1 MCAIN
6 GFNFSDEKLLDQ
18 MNLATSHRGPDG
30 RGVFYDEGISLGHN
44 RLSIIDTSE
53 SASQPMLSYSGRF
66 AIVFNGEIYNF
77 KELKKELEGEYNFKT
92 KSDTEVILAAYSK
105 WGKDC
110 LNKLNGIF
118 AFAIWDKEKKEL
130 FLARDHVGI
139 KPLYYFWDNDKF
151 IFSSEIKSILEHNV
165 PRILNKEAFN
175 HYFRVLYTPE
185 PLTMFDGIYK
195 LPPATYAVLLD
206 GKLKIEKYWKI
217 EDQKYNKNKKN
228 TQEDVKEKVLKS
240 VKDQLISDKPLGLY
254 LSGGI
259 DSSVVLHAMSK
270 AKQNIETFSVGF
282 DLSSEEESN
291 KFNKDFYLARK
302 TAKYYGTKHHE
313 VLLKPSD
320 VLRYIEKA
328 VVHMDEP
335 ISNPTA
341 IPMMKL
347 AEFAKGKVDVV
358 LGGDG
363 GDELFGGYERYRL
376 SKIASVYQS
385 ILPSFIRNI
394 FGGKKRFGKL
404 NTPAGV
410 DRFALFMFMKDKI
423 LKRVINSNILDSKT
437 TKQFFEERY
446 FIGFNKDFEK
456 VFMNTDRQSWL
467 VDESLM
473 RSDKMSMSSGL
484 EVRVPLLDKDLVS
497 FANTIPTKYK
507 ISLFDTKIIFKEAFR
522 KYLPP
527 FLLKEP
533 KRGWFSPGAKWLRNE
548 DVYEMAEEVLSEN
561 YNNAT
566 NSIFEWKEISK
577 ILEDHRN
584 KKEYNVTIIW
594 ALLTFQIW
602 VKHYNIKVQI

>member
-6 GFNFSDEKLLDQ
+6 GFNFSDEELLNR
-18 MNLATSHRGPDG
+18 MNIITSHRGPDG
-30 RGVFYDEGISLGHN
+30 KGAFYDEGVSLGHN
-44 RLSIIDTSE
+44 RLSIIDISE
-53 SASQPMLSYSGRF
+53 SASQPMLSSDGRF

-110 LNKLNGIF
+110 LNKLNGMF
-118 AFAIWDKEKKEL
+118 AFAVWDKEKKEL
-130 FLARDHVGI
+130 FLVRDHAGI
-139 KPLYYFWDNDKF
+139 KPLYYFWDNNKF
-151 IFSSEIKSILEHNV
+151 IFSSEIKGILEHDV

-185 PLTMFDGIYK
+185 PLTMFEGIYK
-195 LPPATYAVLLD
+195 LPPATYAVLSN
-206 GKLKIEKYWKI
+206 GKLKIEKYWKL
-217 EDQKYNKNKKN
+217 EDQKYNKNKKEIQKN
-228 TQEDVKEKVLKS
+228 IKEKVLQS

-259 DSSVVLHAMSK
+259 DSSVILYAMSK

-282 DLSSEEESN
+282 DLVDKKESD

-313 VLLKPSD
+313 VLLKPDD
-320 VLRYIEKA
+320 VLKYIEKA
-328 VVHMDEP
+328 VIQMDEP
-335 ISNPTA
+335 ISNPTS
-341 IPMMKL
+341 ISMMRL
-347 AEFAKGKVDVV
+347 AEFAKDKVDVV

-376 SKIASVYQS
+376 SKIASLYQG
-385 ILPSFIRNI
+385 ILPALIRKILSFN
-394 FGGKKRFGKL
+394 KKLNKL
-404 NTPAGV
+404 NTPTGIE
-410 DRFALFMFMKDKI
+410 RFALFMFMKDKI
-423 LKRVINSNILDSKT
+423 LKRVMSEDVFDEKKS
-437 TKQFFEERY
+437 KQFFDEKY
-446 FIGFNKDFEK
+446 FKESGKDFEK

-484 EVRVPLLDKDLVS
+484 EVRVPLLDKELIS

-507 ISLFDTKIIFKEAFR
+507 VSSSDTKIIFKEAF
-522 KYLPP
+522 KKDLPP
-527 FLLKEP
+527 YLLKEP
-533 KRGWFSPGAKWLRNE
+533 KRGWFSPGAKWLRDE
-548 DVYEMAEEVLSEN
+548 DIYMLAKEVLSED
-561 YNNAT
+561 YSEAT
-566 NSIFEWKEISK
+566 RGLFDWEEVQK
-577 ILEDHRN
+577 ILEDHCS

-602 VKHYNIKVQI
+602 AKHYKIKT

>member
-6 GFNFSDEKLLDQ
+6 GFNFSDEELLNR
-18 MNLATSHRGPDG
+18 MNIITSHRGPDG
-30 RGVFYDEGISLGHN
+30 KGAFYDGGISLGHN
-44 RLSIIDTSE
+44 RLSIIDISE
-53 SASQPMLSYSGRF
+53 SASQPMLSSDGRF

-110 LNKLNGIF
+110 LNKLNGMF
-118 AFAIWDKEKKEL
+118 AFAVWNKEKKEL

-139 KPLYYFWDNDKF
+139 KPLYYFWGNNKF
-151 IFSSEIKSILEHNV
+151 IFSSEIKGILEHDV

-185 PLTMFDGIYK
+185 PLTMFEGIYK
-195 LPPATYAVLLD
+195 LPPATYAVLSN
-206 GKLKIEKYWKI
+206 GKLKIEKYWKL
-217 EDQKYNKNKKN
+217 EDQKYNKNKKEIQKN
-228 TQEDVKEKVLKS
+228 VKEKVLQS

-259 DSSVVLHAMSK
+259 DSSVILYAMSK

-282 DLSSEEESN
+282 DLVDKKESD

-313 VLLKPSD
+313 VLLKPDD
-320 VLRYIEKA
+320 VLKYIEKA
-328 VVHMDEP
+328 VIQMDEP
-335 ISNPTA
+335 ISNPTS
-341 IPMMKL
+341 ISMMRL
-347 AEFAKGKVDVV
+347 AEFAKDKVDVV

-376 SKIASVYQS
+376 SKIASLYQG
-385 ILPSFIRNI
+385 ILPALIRKILSFN
-394 FGGKKRFGKL
+394 KKLNKL
-404 NTPAGV
+404 NTPTGIE
-410 DRFALFMFMKDKI
+410 RFALFMFMKDKI
-423 LKRVINSNILDSKT
+423 LKRVMSEDVFDEKKS
-437 TKQFFEERY
+437 KQFFDEKY
-446 FIGFNKDFEK
+446 FKESGKDFEK

-484 EVRVPLLDKDLVS
+484 EVRVPLLDKELIS

-507 ISLFDTKIIFKEAFR
+507 VSSSDTKIIFKEAF
-522 KYLPP
+522 KKDLPP
-527 FLLKEP
+527 YLLKEP
-533 KRGWFSPGAKWLRNE
+533 KRGWFSPGAKWLRDE
-548 DVYEMAEEVLSEN
+548 DIYMLAKEVLSED
-561 YNNAT
+561 YSEAT
-566 NSIFEWKEISK
+566 RGLFDWEEVQK
-577 ILEDHRN
+577 ILEDHCS

-602 VKHYNIKVQI
+602 AKHYKIKT

>member
-6 GFNFSDEKLLDQ
+6 GFNFSDEELLNR
-18 MNLATSHRGPDG
+18 MNIITSHRGPDG
-30 RGVFYDEGISLGHN
+30 KGAFYDEGVSLGHN
-44 RLSIIDTSE
+44 RLSIIDISE
-53 SASQPMLSYSGRF
+53 SASQPMLSSDGRF

-110 LNKLNGIF
+110 LNKLNGMF
-118 AFAIWDKEKKEL
+118 AFAVWDKEKKEL
-130 FLARDHVGI
+130 FLVRDHAGI
-139 KPLYYFWDNDKF
+139 KPLYYFWDNNKF
-151 IFSSEIKSILEHNV
+151 IFSSEIKGILEHDV

-185 PLTMFDGIYK
+185 PLTMFEGIYK
-195 LPPATYAVLLD
+195 LPPATYAVLSN
-206 GKLKIEKYWKI
+206 GKLKIEKYWKL
-217 EDQKYNKNKKN
+217 EDQKYNKNKKEIQKN
-228 TQEDVKEKVLKS
+228 VKEKVLQS

-254 LSGGI
+254 LSGGGI
-259 DSSVVLHAMSK
+259 DSSVILYAMSK

-282 DLSSEEESN
+282 DLVDKKESD

-313 VLLKPSD
+313 VLLKPDD
-320 VLRYIEKA
+320 VLKYIEKA
-328 VVHMDEP
+328 VIQMDEP
-335 ISNPTA
+335 ISNPTS
-341 IPMMKL
+341 ISMMRL
-347 AEFAKGKVDVV
+347 AEFAKDKVDVV

-376 SKIASVYQS
+376 SKIASLYQG
-385 ILPSFIRNI
+385 ILPALIRKILSFN
-394 FGGKKRFGKL
+394 KKLNKL
-404 NTPAGV
+404 NTPTGIE
-410 DRFALFMFMKDKI
+410 RFALFMFMKDKI
-423 LKRVINSNILDSKT
+423 LKRVMSEDVFDEKKS
-437 TKQFFEERY
+437 KQFFDEKY
-446 FIGFNKDFEK
+446 FKESGKDFEK

-484 EVRVPLLDKDLVS
+484 EVRVPLLDKELIS

-507 ISLFDTKIIFKEAFR
+507 VSSSDTKIIFKEAF
-522 KYLPP
+522 KKDLPP
-527 FLLKEP
+527 YLLKEP
-533 KRGWFSPGAKWLRNE
+533 KRGWFSPGAKWLRDE
-548 DVYEMAEEVLSEN
+548 DIYMLAKEVLSED
-561 YNNAT
+561 YSEAT
-566 NSIFEWKEISK
+566 RGLFDWEEVQK
-577 ILEDHRN
+577 ILEDHCS

-602 VKHYNIKVQI
+602 AKHYKIKT

>member
-6 GFNFSDEKLLDQ
+6 GFNFSDEELLNR
-18 MNLATSHRGPDG
+18 MNIITSHRGPDG
-30 RGVFYDEGISLGHN
+30 KGAFYDEGVSLGHN
-44 RLSIIDTSE
+44 RLSIIDISE
-53 SASQPMLSYSGRF
+53 SASQPMLSSDGRF

-110 LNKLNGIF
+110 LNKLNGMF
-118 AFAIWDKEKKEL
+118 AFAVWDKEKKEL
-130 FLARDHVGI
+130 FLVRDHAGI
-139 KPLYYFWDNDKF
+139 KPLYYFWDNNKF
-151 IFSSEIKSILEHNV
+151 IFSSEIKGILEHDV

-185 PLTMFDGIYK
+185 PLTMFEGIYK
-195 LPPATYAVLLD
+195 LPPATYAVLSN
-206 GKLKIEKYWKI
+206 GKLKIEKYWKL
-217 EDQKYNKNKKN
+217 EDQKYNKNKKEIQKN
-228 TQEDVKEKVLKS
+228 VKEKVLQS

-259 DSSVVLHAMSK
+259 DSSVILYAMSK

-282 DLSSEEESN
+282 DLVDKKESD

-313 VLLKPSD
+313 VLLKPDD
-320 VLRYIEKA
+320 VLKYIEKA
-328 VVHMDEP
+328 VIQMDEP
-335 ISNPTA
+335 ISNPTS
-341 IPMMKL
+341 ISMMRL
-347 AEFAKGKVDVV
+347 AEFAKDKVDVV

-376 SKIASVYQS
+376 SKIASLYQG
-385 ILPSFIRNI
+385 ILPALIRKILSFN
-394 FGGKKRFGKL
+394 KKLNKL
-404 NTPAGV
+404 NTPTGIE
-410 DRFALFMFMKDKI
+410 RFALFMFMKDKI
-423 LKRVINSNILDSKT
+423 LKRVMSEDVFDEKKS
-437 TKQFFEERY
+437 KQFFDEKY
-446 FIGFNKDFEK
+446 FKESGKDFEK

-484 EVRVPLLDKDLVS
+484 EVRVPLLDKELIS

-507 ISLFDTKIIFKEAFR
+507 VSSSDTKIIFKEAF
-522 KYLPP
+522 KKDLPP
-527 FLLKEP
+527 YLLKEP
-533 KRGWFSPGAKWLRNE
+533 KRGWFSPGAKWLRDE
-548 DVYEMAEEVLSEN
+548 DIYMLAKEVLSED
-561 YNNAT
+561 YSEAT
-566 NSIFEWKEISK
+566 RGLFDWEEVQK
-577 ILEDHRN
+577 ILEDHCS

-602 VKHYNIKVQI
+602 AKHYKIKT

>member
-6 GFNFSDEKLLDQ
+6 GFNFSDEELLNR
-18 MNLATSHRGPDG
+18 MNIITSHRGPDG
-30 RGVFYDEGISLGHN
+30 KGAFYDGGISLGHN
-44 RLSIIDTSE
+44 RLSIIDISE
-53 SASQPMLSYSGRF
+53 SASQPMLSSDGRF

-110 LNKLNGIF
+110 LNKLNGMF
-118 AFAIWDKEKKEL
+118 AFAVWDKEKKEL
-130 FLARDHVGI
+130 FLVRDHAGI
-139 KPLYYFWDNDKF
+139 KPLYYFWDNNKF
-151 IFSSEIKSILEHNV
+151 IFSSEIKGILEHDV

-185 PLTMFDGIYK
+185 PLTMFEGIYK
-195 LPPATYAVLLD
+195 LPPATYAVLSN
-206 GKLKIEKYWKI
+206 GKLKIEKYWKL
-217 EDQKYNKNKKN
+217 EDQKYNKNKKEIQKN
-228 TQEDVKEKVLKS
+228 IKEKVLQS

-259 DSSVVLHAMSK
+259 DSSVILYAMSK

-282 DLSSEEESN
+282 DLVDKKESD

-313 VLLKPSD
+313 VLLKPDD
-320 VLRYIEKA
+320 VLKYIEKA
-328 VVHMDEP
+328 VIQMDEP
-335 ISNPTA
+335 ISNPTS
-341 IPMMKL
+341 ISMMRL
-347 AEFAKGKVDVV
+347 AEFAKDKVDVV

-376 SKIASVYQS
+376 SKIASLYQG
-385 ILPSFIRNI
+385 ILPALIRKILSFN
-394 FGGKKRFGKL
+394 KKLNKL
-404 NTPAGV
+404 NTPTGIE
-410 DRFALFMFMKDKI
+410 RFALFMFMKDKI
-423 LKRVINSNILDSKT
+423 LKRVMSEDVFDEKKS
-437 TKQFFEERY
+437 KQFFDEKY
-446 FIGFNKDFEK
+446 FKESGKDFEK

-484 EVRVPLLDKDLVS
+484 EVRVPLLDKELIS

-507 ISLFDTKIIFKEAFR
+507 VSSSDTKIIFKEAF
-522 KYLPP
+522 KKDLPP
-527 FLLKEP
+527 YLLKEP
-533 KRGWFSPGAKWLRNE
+533 KRGWFSPGAKWLRDE
-548 DVYEMAEEVLSEN
+548 DIYMLAKEVLSED
-561 YNNAT
+561 YSEAT
-566 NSIFEWKEISK
+566 RGLFDWEEVQK
-577 ILEDHRN
+577 ILEDHCS

-602 VKHYNIKVQI
+602 AKHYKIKT

>member
-6 GFNFSDEKLLDQ
+6 GFNFFDEKLLDQ
-18 MNLATSHRGPDG
+18 MNITTSHRGPDG
-30 RGVFYDEGISLGHN
+30 KGVFYDDGVSLGHN
-44 RLSIIDTSE
+44 RLSIIDVSE
-53 SASQPMLSYSGRF
+53 SASQPMLSNDQRF
-66 AIVFNGEIYNF
+66 SIVYNGEIYNF
-77 KELKKELEGEYNFKT
+77 QELKQELEGEYNFKT

-110 LNKLNGIF
+110 LNKLNGMF

-139 KPLYYFWDNDKF
+139 KPLYYFWDGSKF
-151 IFSSEIKSILEHNV
+151 IFSSEIKGILEHNV
-165 PRILNKEAFN
+165 PRVLNKEAFN

-185 PLTMFDGIYK
+185 PLTMFEGIYK
-195 LPPATYAVLLD
+195 LPPATYAILSD
-206 GKLKIEKYWKI
+206 KELKIEKYWKL
-217 EDQKYNKNKKN
+217 EDQKYSKNKKKIQKN
-228 TQEDVKEKVLKS
+228 IREKVLQS
-240 VKDQLISDKPLGLY
+240 VKNQLISDKPLGLY

-259 DSSVVLHAMSK
+259 DSSVILYAMSK

-282 DLSSEEESN
+282 DLSSEEEGD

-302 TAKYYGTKHHE
+302 TAKYYGTKHNE

-320 VLRYIEKA
+320 VLKYIEKA
-328 VVHMDEP
+328 TIQMDEP

-341 IPMMKL
+341 IPMIKL

-376 SKIASVYQS
+376 SKIASIYQG

-394 FGGKKRFGKL
+394 FGGRKRFGKL
-404 NTPAGV
+404 NTPVGV

-423 LKRVINSNILDSKT
+423 LKRVISKDIFDNQK
-437 TKQFFEERY
+437 TKTFFDEKY
-446 FIGFNKDFEK
+446 FKKSNKDFEK

-484 EVRVPLLDKDLVS
+484 EARVPLLDKELVS
-497 FANTIPTKYK
+497 FANIIPTKYK
-507 ISLFDTKIIFKEAFR
+507 LSLFDTKIILKKAFE
-522 KYLPP
+522 KDLPP
-527 FLLKEP
+527 YILKEP
-533 KRGWFSPGAKWLRNE
+533 KRGWFSPGAKWLR
-548 DVYEMAEEVLSEN
+548 DKDIYEVAQKVLSED
-561 YNNAT
+561 YNEAT
-566 NSIFEWKEISK
+566 KSLFNWEELQK
-577 ILEDHRN
+577 ILEDHCS
-584 KKEYNVTIIW
+584 KKEYNVTVLW
-594 ALLTFQIW
+594 AVLTFQIW
-602 VKHYNIKVQI
+602 AKHYKIEV

>member
-6 GFNFSDEKLLDQ
+6 GFNFSDEELLNR
-18 MNLATSHRGPDG
+18 MNIITSHRGPDG
-30 RGVFYDEGISLGHN
+30 KGAFYDGGISLGHN
-44 RLSIIDTSE
+44 RLSIIDISE
-53 SASQPMLSYSGRF
+53 SASQPMLSSDGRF

-110 LNKLNGIF
+110 LNKLNGMF
-118 AFAIWDKEKKEL
+118 AFAVWDKEKKEL
-130 FLARDHVGI
+130 FLVRDHAGI
-139 KPLYYFWDNDKF
+139 KPLYYFWDNNKF
-151 IFSSEIKSILEHNV
+151 IFSSEIKGILEHDV

-185 PLTMFDGIYK
+185 PLTMFEGIYK
-195 LPPATYAVLLD
+195 LPPATYAVLSN
-206 GKLKIEKYWKI
+206 GKLKIEKYWKL
-217 EDQKYNKNKKN
+217 EDQKYNKNKKEIQKN
-228 TQEDVKEKVLKS
+228 VKEKVLQS

-259 DSSVVLHAMSK
+259 DSSVILYAMSK

-282 DLSSEEESN
+282 DLVDKKESD

-313 VLLKPSD
+313 VLLKPDD
-320 VLRYIEKA
+320 VLKYIEKA
-328 VVHMDEP
+328 VIQMDEP
-335 ISNPTA
+335 ISNPTS
-341 IPMMKL
+341 ISMMRL
-347 AEFAKGKVDVV
+347 AEFAKDKVDVV

-376 SKIASVYQS
+376 SKIASLYQG
-385 ILPSFIRNI
+385 ILPALIRKILSFN
-394 FGGKKRFGKL
+394 KKLNKL
-404 NTPAGV
+404 NTPTGIE
-410 DRFALFMFMKDKI
+410 RFALFMFMKDKI
-423 LKRVINSNILDSKT
+423 LKRVMSEDVFDEKKS
-437 TKQFFEERY
+437 KQFFDEKY
-446 FIGFNKDFEK
+446 FKESGKDFEK

-484 EVRVPLLDKDLVS
+484 EVRVPLLDKELIS

-507 ISLFDTKIIFKEAFR
+507 VSSSDTKIIFKEAF
-522 KYLPP
+522 KKDLPP
-527 FLLKEP
+527 YLLKEP
-533 KRGWFSPGAKWLRNE
+533 KRGWFSPGAKWLRDE
-548 DVYEMAEEVLSEN
+548 DIYMLAKEVLSED
-561 YNNAT
+561 YSEAT
-566 NSIFEWKEISK
+566 RGLFDWEEVQK
-577 ILEDHRN
+577 ILEDHCS

-602 VKHYNIKVQI
+602 AKHYKIKT